1 MAKKTKT
8 NPRGAG
14 RNPDPIK
21 KERVQVTL
29 KLFPAE
35 IEQMNELVK
44 RFETRQA
51 TYITNLVLE
60 DLDFYFNK

>member
-1 MAKKTKT
+1 MAKKTEK

-14 RNPDPIK
+14 RKPAEIK

-29 KLFPAE
+29 KLYPAE
-35 IEQMNELVK
+35 IEQMNELVE